1 MKIKSEINRILSN
14 YTVKDIVIN
23 QYKSLQQ
30 HHTILDA
37 IKMVLSSQISIF
49 MVYFKTNLV
58 GYISKK
64 GIIKAI
70 KEKKLTA
77 SVEQYMNKE
86 INYLDAGKTLLETEI
101 LFKTHQCQLFVCFNM
116 LDMVPSDNF
125 YRKLLSELDLHF
137 LYKATRSYYGSEGQE
152 SLDPVV
158 FFKILLVG
166 YLNNISS
173 DRHLIA
179 YCSDSLSIRFLHVH
193 PAREFDAGWS
203 V

>member
-58 GYISKK
+58 GYISKR

-101 LFKTHQCQLFVCFNM
+101 LFKTHQCQLFVVQEENQIIGI
-116 LDMVPSDNF
+116 LDKENIEEL
-125 YRKLLSELDLHF
+125 KLFIRTNQDKIELNPINT
-137 LYKATRSYYGSEGQE
+137 Y
-152 SLDPVV
+152 
-158 FFKILLVG
+158 
-166 YLNNISS
+166 
-173 DRHLIA
+173 
-179 YCSDSLSIRFLHVH
+179 
-193 PAREFDAGWS
+193 
-203 V
+203 